1 LFCGEAACYK
11 TTSQNCYTGS
21 GADSISAHFSSMT
34 SSEVKT
40 WYIPDNVYPRGKK
53 HFQQLNVNCTKPQP
67 TQALKSILSGINK
80 KQILK
85 GAHLY

>member
-1 LFCGEAACYK
+1 MFCGKAACYK
-11 TTSQNCYTGS
+11 TTRQNCYIDS
-21 GADSISAHFSSMT
+21 GADSISVHFSSMT
-34 SSEVKT
+34 LSEGKT

-53 HFQQLNVNCTKPQP
+53 HFQQLNVNCIKSQP
-67 TQALKSILSGINK
+67 TQAFIPYSGINK